1 MWADFKK
8 FILRGNVMDLAVGV
22 VMGTAFSA
30 IVNSIVND
38 IIMPIIGFITAGIDF
53 KDLEFVLTQAVLE
66 GDAVIQPKVSI
77 TYGNLIQA
85 VLQFVIIAIC
95 IFLVVK
101 GINTLRERLEKKKE
115 EAPAAPAAKPADVAL
130 LEEIRDLLQDKK
142 A

>member
-53 KDLEFVLTQAVLE
+53 KDLEFVLTQAVLK